1 MVEYSLLFYIVYSHF
16 AFECLFGTI
25 AMNTVRQQNFLLRK
39 EKILAMAET
48 LLLDN
53 NQDITLG
60 ELASELDIAKG
71 TIYKHFK
78 SKNQLYLELII
89 LNERKLLEI
98 SKKYKNN
105 IKTYVSQ
112 YMLYNMLNS
121 NRTILLHVIE
131 DRLTNN
137 EKKLK
142 ELFEELYQVREERI
156 IEIKDM
162 TDEYLKSL
170 DSAMSIRDYLSY
182 VWTVTYGASLLLNS
196 THYQKS
202 IGSRERLIKLYINQ
216 ALMTPDKISSVG

>member
-1 MVEYSLLFYIVYSHF
+1 
-16 AFECLFGTI
+16 
-25 AMNTVRQQNFLLRK
+25 MNTVRQQNFLLRK

-89 LNERKLLEI
+89 LNEKRLLEI

-112 YMLYNMLNS
+112 YMLYNMLNA

-182 VWTVTYGASLLLNS
+182 IWTVTYGASLLLNS

-216 ALMTPDKISSVG
+216 ALMTPDKISSVN

>member
-1 MVEYSLLFYIVYSHF
+1 
-16 AFECLFGTI
+16 
-25 AMNTVRQQNFLLRK
+25 
-39 EKILAMAET
+39 MAET

-53 NQDITLG
+53 NQDITLS
-60 ELASELDIAKG
+60 ELATELDIAKG

-89 LNERKLLEI
+89 LNETRLLEI
-98 SKKYKNN
+98 SQKHNN
-105 IKTYVSQ
+105 DIKTYVSE

-131 DRLTNN
+131 ERLTNN
-137 EKKLK
+137 ERKLK
-142 ELFEELYQVREERI
+142 ELFEKLYQIREQRI

-162 TDEYLKSL
+162 SSDYLKSL

-202 IGSRERLIKLYINQ
+202 IGSRERLIKLYVNQ
-216 ALMTPDKISSVG
+216 ALMTPDKISHAAL

>member
-1 MVEYSLLFYIVYSHF
+1 
-16 AFECLFGTI
+16 
-25 AMNTVRQQNFLLRK
+25 MNTVRQQNFQLRK

-53 NQDITLG
+53 NQDITLA
-60 ELASELDIAKG
+60 ELACELDIAKG

-89 LNERKLLEI
+89 LNEKRLLEI

-131 DRLTNN
+131 ECLTNN
-137 EKKLK
+137 ERKLK
-142 ELFEELYQVREERI
+142 ELFEQLYRVREERI

-162 TDEYLKSL
+162 TDEYLKSFN
-170 DSAMSIRDYLSY
+170 SAMSIRDYLSY
-182 VWTVTYGASLLLNS
+182 IWTVTYGASLLLNS
-196 THYQKS
+196 THYQKA

-216 ALMTPDKISSVG
+216 ALMTPDKIS

>member
-1 MVEYSLLFYIVYSHF
+1 MTS
-16 AFECLFGTI
+16 
-25 AMNTVRQQNFLLRK
+25 VRQQNFLLRK
-39 EKILAMAET
+39 EKILAMTET

-53 NQDITLG
+53 NQDITLS
-60 ELASELDIAKG
+60 ELATELDIAKG

-89 LNERKLLEI
+89 LNETRLLEI
-98 SKKYKNN
+98 SQKHNN
-105 IKTYVSQ
+105 DIKTYVSE

-131 DRLTNN
+131 ERLTNN
-137 EKKLK
+137 ERKLK
-142 ELFEELYQVREERI
+142 ELFEKLYQIREQRI

-162 TDEYLKSL
+162 TSDYLKSL

-202 IGSRERLIKLYINQ
+202 IGSRERLIKLYVNQ
-216 ALMTPDKISSVG
+216 ALMTPDKISHAAL

>member
-1 MVEYSLLFYIVYSHF
+1 MS
-16 AFECLFGTI
+16 FGTI
-25 AMNTVRQQNFLLRK
+25 VMNTVRQQNFLLRK

-89 LNERKLLEI
+89 LNEYRLLEI

-137 EKKLK
+137 EKNLK
-142 ELFEELYQVREERI
+142 ELFEQLYAIREERI
-156 IEIKDM
+156 IEIRDM
-162 TDEYLKSL
+162 TGEYLTSL
-170 DSAMSIRDYLSY
+170 ESAMSIRDYLSY
-182 VWTVTYGASLLLNS
+182 IWTVTYGASLLLNS

-216 ALMTPDKISSVG
+216 ALMTPDKISLIH

>member
-1 MVEYSLLFYIVYSHF
+1 MTS
-16 AFECLFGTI
+16 
-25 AMNTVRQQNFLLRK
+25 VRQQNFLLRK

-53 NQDITLG
+53 NQDITLS
-60 ELASELDIAKG
+60 ELATELDIAKG

-89 LNERKLLEI
+89 LNETRLLEI
-98 SKKYKNN
+98 SQKHNN
-105 IKTYVSQ
+105 DIKTYVSE

-131 DRLTNN
+131 ERLTNN
-137 EKKLK
+137 ERKLK
-142 ELFEELYQVREERI
+142 ELFEKLYQIREQRI

-162 TDEYLKSL
+162 TFDYLKSL

-202 IGSRERLIKLYINQ
+202 IGSRERLIKLYVNQ
-216 ALMTPDKISSVG
+216 ALMTPDKISHAAL

>member
-1 MVEYSLLFYIVYSHF
+1 
-16 AFECLFGTI
+16 
-25 AMNTVRQQNFLLRK
+25 MNSERQQNFLLRK
-39 EKILAMAET
+39 EKILTMAER

-89 LNERKLLEI
+89 LNERRLLDI
-98 SKKYKNN
+98 SKTNQAN

-112 YMLYNMLNS
+112 YMLYNMLNA
-121 NRTILLHVIE
+121 NRTILLHSIE
-131 DRLTNN
+131 ERLTNN
-137 EKKLK
+137 ERRLK
-142 ELFEELYQVREERI
+142 SLFEELYDVREQRI
-156 IEIKDM
+156 LSIKDM
-162 TDEYLKSL
+162 TGEYLKAL

-182 VWTVTYGASLLLNS
+182 IWTVTYGASLLLNS
-196 THYQKS
+196 THYQKA

-216 ALMTPDKISSVG
+216 ALMIPDKVS

>member
-1 MVEYSLLFYIVYSHF
+1 M
-16 AFECLFGTI
+16 I

-89 LNERKLLEI
+89 LNEKRLLEI

-142 ELFEELYQVREERI
+142 EL
-156 IEIKDM
+156 
-162 TDEYLKSL
+162 
-170 DSAMSIRDYLSY
+170 
-182 VWTVTYGASLLLNS
+182 LN
-196 THYQKS
+196 
-202 IGSRERLIKLYINQ
+202 IKLLPILYAILMQ
-216 ALMTPDKISSVG
+216 AGLQKKGLIFYKLKNN

>member
-1 MVEYSLLFYIVYSHF
+1 MS
-16 AFECLFGTI
+16 FGTI
-25 AMNTVRQQNFLLRK
+25 VMNTVRQQNFLLRK

-89 LNERKLLEI
+89 LNEHRLLEI

-137 EKKLK
+137 EKNLK
-142 ELFEELYQVREERI
+142 ELFEQLYAIREERI
-156 IEIKDM
+156 IEIRDM
-162 TDEYLKSL
+162 TGEYLTSL
-170 DSAMSIRDYLSY
+170 ESAMSIRDYLSY
-182 VWTVTYGASLLLNS
+182 IWTVTYGASLLLNS

-202 IGSRERLIKLYINQ
+202 IGSRERLITLCINQ
-216 ALMTPDKISSVG
+216 ALLTPDKSSSIE

>member
-1 MVEYSLLFYIVYSHF
+1 M
-16 AFECLFGTI
+16 T
-25 AMNTVRQQNFLLRK
+25 TVRQQNFLQRK

-53 NQDITLG
+53 NQDITLS
-60 ELASELDIAKG
+60 ELACELDIAKG

-89 LNERKLLEI
+89 LNEQRLLEI
-98 SKKYKNN
+98 SKKYNHD

-131 DRLTNN
+131 ERLTNN
-137 EKKLK
+137 ERKLK
-142 ELFEELYQVREERI
+142 DLFEELYHIREQRI
-156 IEIKDM
+156 LEIKDLFAKH
-162 TDEYLKSL
+162 LKETNSM
-170 DSAMSIRDYLSY
+170 MSIRDYLSY
-182 VWTVTYGASLLLNS
+182 IWTVTYGASLLLNS

-202 IGSRERLIKLYINQ
+202 IGSRERLIKLYVNQ
-216 ALMTPDKISSVG
+216 ALMTPDKIASPSHT

>member
-1 MVEYSLLFYIVYSHF
+1 MTS
-16 AFECLFGTI
+16 
-25 AMNTVRQQNFLLRK
+25 VRQQNFILRK

-48 LLLDN
+48 LLFDN
-53 NQDITLG
+53 NQDITLS
-60 ELASELDIAKG
+60 ELACELDIAKG

-78 SKNQLYLELII
+78 SKSQLYLELII
-89 LNERKLLEI
+89 LNEKRLLEI
-98 SKKYKNN
+98 SKKYNHD

-131 DRLTNN
+131 ERLTNN
-137 EKKLK
+137 ERKLK
-142 ELFEELYQVREERI
+142 ELFEELYRVREERI

-162 TDEYLKSL
+162 TSDYLKSL
-170 DSAMSIRDYLSY
+170 ESAMSIRDYLSY
-182 VWTVTYGASLLLNS
+182 ICTVTYGASLLLNS

-216 ALMTPDKISSVG
+216 ALMTPDKISAV

>member
-1 MVEYSLLFYIVYSHF
+1 
-16 AFECLFGTI
+16 
-25 AMNTVRQQNFLLRK
+25 MNSVRQQNFLIRK
-39 EKILAMAET
+39 EKILTMAET

-89 LNERKLLEI
+89 LNERRLLEI
-98 SKKYKNN
+98 SRKHNDD

-131 DRLTNN
+131 ERLTNN
-137 EKKLK
+137 EKKLN
-142 ELFEELYQVREERI
+142 ELFEELYQVREARI
-156 IEIKDM
+156 LEIRDM
-162 TDEYLKSL
+162 FGEHLKSL
-170 DSAMSIRDYLSY
+170 NSIMSIRDYLSY
-182 VWTVTYGASLLLNS
+182 IWTVTYGASLLLNS

-202 IGSRERLIKLYINQ
+202 IGSRERLIRLYVNQ
-216 ALMTPDKISSVG
+216 ALMIPDKLS

>member
-1 MVEYSLLFYIVYSHF
+1 
-16 AFECLFGTI
+16 
-25 AMNTVRQQNFLLRK
+25 MNTVRQQNFQLRK

-53 NQDITLG
+53 NQDITLA
-60 ELASELDIAKG
+60 ELACELDIAKG

-89 LNERKLLEI
+89 LNEKRLLEI

-131 DRLTNN
+131 ERLTNN
-137 EKKLK
+137 ERKLK
-142 ELFEELYQVREERI
+142 ELFEQLYRVREERI

-162 TDEYLKSL
+162 TDEYLKSFN
-170 DSAMSIRDYLSY
+170 SAMSIRDYLSY
-182 VWTVTYGASLLLNS
+182 IWTVTYGASLLLNS
-196 THYQKS
+196 THYQKA

-216 ALMTPDKISSVG
+216 ALMTPDKISWCPGFNKSIIDEWFYA

>member
-1 MVEYSLLFYIVYSHF
+1 MTS
-16 AFECLFGTI
+16 
-25 AMNTVRQQNFLLRK
+25 VRQQNFLLRK

-53 NQDITLG
+53 NQDITLS
-60 ELASELDIAKG
+60 ELATELDIAKG

-89 LNERKLLEI
+89 LNETRLLEI
-98 SKKYKNN
+98 SQKHNN
-105 IKTYVSQ
+105 DIKTYVSE

-131 DRLTNN
+131 ERLTNN
-137 EKKLK
+137 ERKLK
-142 ELFEELYQVREERI
+142 ELFEKLYQIREQRI

-162 TDEYLKSL
+162 TSDYLKSL

-216 ALMTPDKISSVG
+216 ALMTPDKISSVN

>member
-1 MVEYSLLFYIVYSHF
+1 MTS
-16 AFECLFGTI
+16 
-25 AMNTVRQQNFLLRK
+25 VRQQNFLLRK

-53 NQDITLG
+53 NQDITLS
-60 ELASELDIAKG
+60 ELATELDIAKG

-89 LNERKLLEI
+89 LNETRLLEI
-98 SKKYKNN
+98 SQKHNN
-105 IKTYVSQ
+105 DIKTYVSE

-131 DRLTNN
+131 ERLTNN
-137 EKKLK
+137 ERKLK
-142 ELFEELYQVREERI
+142 ELFEKLYQIREQRI

-162 TDEYLKSL
+162 TSDYLKSL

-202 IGSRERLIKLYINQ
+202 IGSRERLIKLYVNQ
-216 ALMTPDKISSVG
+216 PL